1 MKKVVIFLSCVIWS
15 CFVGAAYVFEPLFE
29 TGGRSPILW
38 HEGDAR
44 VRLIQLPDELI
55 EAGLAPGNSGLLLIG
70 EKRFFDEILPVPPSI
85 SKDRKIFALDMT
97 THRYVVHAI
106 AKSVKI
112 RSLPASSAV
121 VFVDGALRL
130 PPIMFQQGARDAFW
144 QQCVEEEA
152 EPEAQSPQ
160 GVAFL
165 GDYMYEIARS
175 LYYGL
180 QNAYH
185 WIIGI
190 KELFTVQR

>member
-1 MKKVVIFLSCVIWS
+1 MKKVLIFLSCVIWS
-15 CFVGAAYVFEPLFE
+15 WFLAATYVFEPLFE
-29 TGGRSPILW
+29 TGGRAPSVW
-38 HEGDAR
+38 HESDAR
-44 VRLIQLPDELI
+44 VRLIQSPEELI
-55 EAGLAPGNSGLLLIG
+55 EAGLAPGVRGLLLIG

-85 SKDRKIFALDMT
+85 PEDRKIFALDMT

-106 AKSVKI
+106 AKTVKI
-112 RSLPASSAV
+112 RSFPASCAV

-144 QQCVEEEA
+144 RQCAEEEVA
-152 EPEAQSPQ
+152 PEAQSPQ

-165 GDYMYEIARS
+165 GDYMYEIAQS